1 MSTLNYSVELM
12 TEERLFEL
20 GKSLA
25 TYLINNGILKSEQ
38 NKNTILESQLASN
51 TVDEN

>member
-1 MSTLNYSVELM
+1 M

-25 TYLINNGILKSEQ
+25 AYLINNGILKSEQ
-38 NKNTILESQLASN
+38 NEHIMLESQLTSN
-51 TVDEN
+51 TVDDN